1 MRKSFLQILFLFFP
15 ILLTSCEQYFSEEDD
30 EEVTVSNSNKTVQIT
45 PRNSDGTELPYPIL
59 IYAFDTEGNCVN
71 QQTIDSSKD
80 GNTISLNLPK
90 AKFHIVALAGA
101 TEQSYN
107 IPDKPKLKDVIEM
120 RNNNKAEKPLMMGSV
135 DVTLQNNNTKAN
147 ITMGY
152 VVAQLEATLS
162 DIPNEYSAVEIE
174 ISSFYSQLC
183 FDGEYTDQK
192 GSVTIPCSR
201 NINGE
206 WRTKTF
212 YTFAGSQSKTVISI
226 HLTKDGTTE
235 THGYTYNKSIQVNH
249 PFTLEGKYS
258 PSSTFEG
265 ELIASGWEEPIPV
278 KFTFNQNDSTEDN
291 DDTDNDSGNI
301 SGEFSVDEF
310 PEEESIWKDCLV
322 LKVTESKNGQEAEVL
337 LMGMNNA
344 TNATGKEKMLA
355 SDATEAIQNYSIPGL
370 SDWRIPSTEEA
381 KFLKGKYNEN
391 LESINEILIDT
402 GGTGLVLSKTRYL
415 CNNGNST
422 FDFKANGTISKSGD
436 KTDYYLRPVKTIR
449 MIKE

>member
-1 MRKSFLQILFLFFP
+1 MRKSFIQILFLFLP
-15 ILLTSCEQYFSEEDD
+15 ILLTSCEQYFSEEDN
-30 EEVTVSNSNKTVQIT
+30 EVTVSNSNKTIQIT

-80 GNTISLNLPK
+80 SNTISLNLPK

-107 IPDKPKLKDVIEM
+107 IPDKPKLEDVIEM

-152 VVAQLEATLS
+152 VVAQLEASLS
-162 DIPNEYSAVEIE
+162 DIPNEYSAVEVE
-174 ISSFYSQLC
+174 ISSFYSQLR

-206 WRTKTF
+206 WKTKTF
-212 YTFAGSQSKTVISI
+212 YTFAGSQNKTIISI

-249 PFTLEGKYS
+249 PFILEGKYS

-278 KFTFNQNDSTEDN
+278 KFTFNQNDSAEDD
-291 DDTDNDSGNI
+291 DDTDNDNGNI
-301 SGEFSVDEF
+301 SDKFAVDDF
-310 PEEESIWKDCLV
+310 PEEESIWKDCFV
-322 LKVTESKNGQEAEVL
+322 LKVTEDENGQEAEVL
-337 LMGMNNA
+337 LMGINNA
-344 TNATGKEKMLA
+344 TNAAGKEKMLA
-355 SDATEAIQNYSIPGL
+355 SEGTEAIKNYSVPEL
-370 SDWRIPSTEEA
+370 SNWRIPSTEEA
-381 KFLKGKYNEN
+381 KFLKEKYNEN
-391 LESINEILIDT
+391 LGDINEILLDT
-402 GGTGLVLSKTRYL
+402 GGTGLVLEKTRYL
-415 CNNGNST
+415 CNNGSST
-422 FDFKANGTISKSGD
+422 FNFKSDKISNAGKSE
-436 KTDYYLRPVKTIR
+436 TYYLRPVKTIR

>member
-15 ILLTSCEQYFSEEDD
+15 ILLTSCEQYFAEEADD
-30 EEVTVSNSNKTVQIT
+30 EVTVSNSNKTVQIT

-71 QQTIDSSKD
+71 QQTIESSSE
-80 GNTISLNLPK
+80 GSNTISLNLPK

-101 TEQSYN
+101 TEQAYK
-107 IPDKPKLKDVIEM
+107 ITDKPKLEDVIEM
-120 RNNNKAEKPLMMGSV
+120 RDNNRAEKPLMMGAV
-135 DVTLQNNNTKAN
+135 DITLQNNNTKAN

-174 ISSFYSQLC
+174 ISSFYSQLR
-183 FDGEYTDQK
+183 FDGEYSNPK
-192 GSVTIPCSR
+192 SSVIIPCSR
-201 NINGE
+201 SINGE
-206 WRTKTF
+206 WRAKTF
-212 YTFAGSQSKTVISI
+212 YTFAGSQNKTTISI
-226 HLTKDGTTE
+226 HLAKDGTTE

-249 PFTLEGKYS
+249 PFILEGKYS

-278 KFTFNQNDSTEDN
+278 KFTFSQNDSAEDN
-291 DDTDNDSGNI
+291 DDADNENGNI
-301 SGEFSVDEF
+301 SDEFTVDDF
-310 PEEESIWKDCLV
+310 PEEESIWRNCLV
-322 LKVTESKNGQEAEVL
+322 LKVTEDENGQGAEVL
-337 LMGMNNA
+337 LMGINNA
-344 TNATGKEKMLA
+344 TNAAGKEKMLA
-355 SDATEAIQNYSIPGL
+355 ADATEAIKNYSVSEL
-370 SDWRIPSTEEA
+370 SNWRIPSTEEA

-391 LESINEILIDT
+391 LGDINETLLDT
-402 GGTGLVLSKTRYL
+402 GGTGLVLEKTRYL

-422 FDFKANGTISKSGD
+422 FDFKSNTISPAGE
-436 KTDYYLRPVKTIR
+436 KTPYYLRPVKTIR